1 MLSPELLRKCGKV
14 LHWSPCKGVWLG
26 FEGVFPHLH
35 KPFRARGEFL
45 SGATVVVVQAV
56 CAACVRVVHV
66 AERRVRRHFVFITA
80 GVPRTKTGAVAM
92 LTGAGAFTN
101 AGQECGAF
109 RTRAL
114 MECASRSRVCT
125 CPARMTTGVV
135 RPFVSS
141 SCVGAS
147 IEAAPRVSET
157 SEQ

>member
-1 MLSPELLRKCGKV
+1 MHLRKA
-14 LHWSPCKGVWLG
+14 
-26 FEGVFPHLH
+26 
-35 KPFRARGEFL
+35 FRARGDFL
-45 SGATVVVVQAV
+45 SGATVGVVQAV
-56 CAACVRVVHV
+56 CAACLRVVHV

-114 MECASRSRVCT
+114 MEPSIRSACI
-125 CPARMTTGVV
+125 CIARMSTGVV
-135 RPFVSS
+135 YCPFVSS

-147 IEAAPRVSET
+147 MEAAPRVSET
-157 SEQ
+157 SQE